1 VTWLLRR
8 LSRFGRARGP
18 LVCYLRENGPIA
30 YASAVFASDPRER
43 ASALLATDLAWY
55 WRTIGSGAGVREWTL
70 LTAWSLAALLADVG
84 DASALPTP
92 LVLIGIDGGD
102 APSEVDD
109 ACAAQWIRRFDGGAD
124 RPLHAVIARQPPD
137 PELLFV
143 AQHPPDAILQL
154 LQAWGI
160 DRDRADRQAYPRL
173 RERSLEALA
182 RSLSSRGDPGVRS

>member
-8 LSRFGRARGP
+8 LVRFGRARGA

-30 YASAVFASDPRER
+30 YAFELFGRDPRER

-55 WRTIGSGAGVREWTL
+55 WRTIGSGAGVREWTR

-84 DASALPTP
+84 DPSALPP
-92 LVLIGIDGGD
+92 ALVLIGIDVGD
-102 APSEVDD
+102 APPEVDD
-109 ACAAQWIRRFDGGAD
+109 ARAAQWMGKFDGGAD
-124 RPLHAVIARQPPD
+124 RPLHAVIARYPPD

-143 AQHPPDAILQL
+143 AQHPPDDILHL
-154 LQAWGI
+154 LQACGI

-173 RERSLEALA
+173 RERSLSQLA
-182 RSLSSRGDPGVRS
+182 RSIANERSE